1 MMMILL
7 VCYNNTFKSRHR
19 AAFGLGFV
27 LFCTSMVSGY
37 LLHQVIFLLIAV
49 RPTVFLIFFPIYKY
63 KRPHDQGLAAVSTIF
78 PQDDLAAWVSW
89 LRFPSPQYWAA
100 HPILERELGPVIV
113 IIVIISTSLFFTPG
127 FKSHPCHSKVGTLLC
142 HFNPMIT
149 DTAVGRDILRKV
161 TITGLLNVDAICI
174 SSICFLR

>member
-1 MMMILL
+1 MMMIIISMIMMMMILL

-63 KRPHDQGLAAVSTIF
+63 KRPHDHGLAAVSTIF

-113 IIVIISTSLFFTPG
+113 IILIISTSLFFIPG
-127 FKSHPCHSKVGTLLC
+127 FKSLLIFLPLQGGDPSLPLQPNDHRHRRRSGYSKKGDDHWVVEC
-142 HFNPMIT
+142 
-149 DTAVGRDILRKV
+149 
-161 TITGLLNVDAICI
+161 
-174 SSICFLR
+174 